1 MSSTWV
7 FEDIL
12 MSLMQLLKI
21 SKISVLSKQCMCVS
35 HPWYV
40 FGLSIDKEGLQKLV
54 LTVN

>member
-40 FGLSIDKEGLQKLV
+40 FGLSIDKEGLQKKQWF
-54 LTVN
+54 